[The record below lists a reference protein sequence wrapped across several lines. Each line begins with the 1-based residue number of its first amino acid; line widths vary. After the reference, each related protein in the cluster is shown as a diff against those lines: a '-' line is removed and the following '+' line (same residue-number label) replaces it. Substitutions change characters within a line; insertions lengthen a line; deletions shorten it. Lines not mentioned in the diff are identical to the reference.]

1 MALGRKSATKATGK
15 KSARSKDG
23 GKPAKKAGPSRKDKW
38 RQIKVAFSMTRKAD
52 PKMLPL
58 VLGAFV
64 ITLAV
69 FVLVGILIGHPLYLG
84 ILGLLFAL
92 VVTAA
97 VFGRR
102 VQKTAFGQVEGQL
115 GAAAAVLQNM
125 RGNWRVTPAVGF
137 TKEQDLLHRVV
148 GRPGIV
154 LVAEGSP
161 NRVRS
166 LIGAEKRSLA
176 RVVGDT
182 PVYDV
187 VVGEGEGQLAL
198 KDLERHFAKLPR
210 NIKPAQVNALDT
222 RLKALRTNA
231 AMPIPKGPMPT
242 RVPRGKVR

>member
-1 MALGRKSATKATGK
+1 MAFGRGANNKGK
-15 KSARSKDG
+15 KP
-23 GKPAKKAGPSRKDKW
+23 GKQPVKKVGPTRGEKW
-38 RQIKVAFSMTRKAD
+38 RQIKTAFSMTRKAD
-52 PKMLPL
+52 SKMLPL
-58 VLGAFV
+58 VVGAFVLTLGAFV
-64 ITLAV
+64 LLGL
-69 FVLVGILIGHPLYLG
+69 LVGHPIYLG
-84 ILGLLFAL
+84 VLGLLFAL

-154 LVAEGSP
+154 LVGEGAAG
-161 NRVRS
+161 RVRG

-176 RVVGDT
+176 RVVGET

-187 VVGEGEGQLAL
+187 VVGDGEGQIAL
-198 KDLERHFAKLPR
+198 RELERHFARLPR

-222 RLKALRTNA
+222 RLKALRTNS

-242 RVPRGKVR
+242 RMPRGKSR

>member
-1 MALGRKSATKATGK
+1 MALGRSKAK
-15 KSARSKDG
+15 KDST
-23 GKPAKKAGPSRKDKW
+23 PAKKKAGPSRREKLGQLKL
-38 RQIKVAFSMTRKAD
+38 AFSMTRKAD

-58 VLGAFV
+58 VVGAFV

-69 FVLVGILIGHPLYLG
+69 FVLVGLLINQPIYVSV
-84 ILGLLFAL
+84 LGLLFAL
-92 VVTAA
+92 VATAA

-102 VQKTAFGQVEGQL
+102 VQRTAFGQVEGQL
-115 GAAAAVLQNM
+115 GAAAAVLSNM

-137 TKEQDLLHRVV
+137 TKEQDLLHRVI

-161 NRVRS
+161 NRVRG

-187 VVGEGEGQLAL
+187 VVGEGEGQIAL
-198 KDLERHFAKLPR
+198 KNLEKHFLRLPR
-210 NIKPAQVNALDT
+210 NIKPAQVNVLDS